1 MLVRQMLEIYDLLDT
16 PQASGEAVAALLRE
30 RGAQDVT
37 VTVVGGN
44 QGTTD
49 CVKVVIPGRHGKS
62 TGGDAPTLG
71 IVGRL
76 GGIGARPEMIGQV
89 SDGDGALAALTVAL
103 KLAEMHHNDDILEGD
118 VIIGTHVCPDAPT
131 IPHEPV
137 PFMDSPIDMAAM
149 NEQEVDA
156 RMDAVLSIDTTKG
169 NRIINVNGFAISPTV
184 LKGAIL
190 PVSNDVL
197 DIMTRTTGRMPQVF
211 ALSQQ
216 DITPYGNDL
225 YHAQQ
230 HSATGHG
237 HSGTGDWRCHHR
249 GTGGCRLCHRGH
261 SWWRCRGSG
270 SILAGGG
277 EILHLWGMRVL

>member
-118 VIIGTHVCPDAPT
+118 VIIGTDVEPENLVC
-131 IPHEPV
+131 
-137 PFMDSPIDMAAM
+137 
-149 NEQEVDA
+149 
-156 RMDAVLSIDTTKG
+156 VLGFCRQDDDRK
-169 NRIINVNGFAISPTV
+169 RIIFPDFDGCPNPVKMGHHDIHDQQIYWFPGKNIQSLLSVVGFQ
-184 LKGAIL
+184 
-190 PVSNDVL
+190 DVIAFL
-197 DIMTRTTGRMPQVF
+197 CKIDFDCFYDFSIV
-211 ALSQQ
+211 
-216 DITPYGNDL
+216 ITY
-225 YHAQQ
+225 
-230 HSATGHG
+230 
-237 HSGTGDWRCHHR
+237 
-249 GTGGCRLCHRGH
+249 
-261 SWWRCRGSG
+261 
-270 SILAGGG
+270 
-277 EILHLWGMRVL
+277 

>member
-197 DIMTRTTGRMPQVF
+197 DIMTRTTGRMPQV
-211 ALSQQ
+211 
-216 DITPYGNDL
+216 
-225 YHAQQ
+225 
-230 HSATGHG
+230 HG

>member
-118 VIIGTHVCPDAPT
+118 VIIELIDETTSNRVSFDNLSWTCYSGLATEAAEVKNQKFT
-131 IPHEPV
+131 IYPNPV
-137 PFMDSPIDMAAM
+137 KNNQFFISGIDK
-149 NEQEVDA
+149 NETLKIYSLNGQLLQTINNVNNKEKVNLNKLPKG
-156 RMDAVLSIDTTKG
+156 VYFVTTKTQSSK
-169 NRIINVNGFAISPTV
+169 IIV
-184 LKGAIL
+184 
-190 PVSNDVL
+190 
-197 DIMTRTTGRMPQVF
+197 
-211 ALSQQ
+211 
-216 DITPYGNDL
+216 
-225 YHAQQ
+225 
-230 HSATGHG
+230 
-237 HSGTGDWRCHHR
+237 
-249 GTGGCRLCHRGH
+249 
-261 SWWRCRGSG
+261 
-270 SILAGGG
+270 
-277 EILHLWGMRVL
+277 E